1 MPATLRAILVAS
13 LLAPLSAWAQSGYSG
28 AWVAWICPSGVE
40 RSSGQCSNFV
50 LELMEKDGK
59 LCGSHMFATAGAA
72 RIDEGGAPSLTADID
87 GGGGSS
93 GGASGI
99 AVSTLSPTP
108 IRMRIELTL
117 DNGALRW
124 KRLDSPSGDYLLPLN
139 ARLTKSRSRTLLA
152 PVFEQELRAA
162 CAYVFNTAADQA
174 ASNIPGS
181 QGQGAPAAGAPA
193 ASAASATPG
202 ASSPPRLPSVP
213 PLR

>member
-13 LLAPLSAWAQSGYSG
+13 LLAPLSAWAEAGYNG
-28 AWVAWICPSGVE
+28 AWIAWICPSGVE
-40 RSSGQCSNFV
+40 RSSGLCANFV

-87 GGGGSS
+87 SRGS
-93 GGASGI
+93 GASGI

-108 IRMRIELTL
+108 LRMRVELTL

-124 KRLDSPSGDYLLPLN
+124 KRLDSPSGDHLLPLN
-139 ARLTKSRSRTLLA
+139 ARLTKSKSRTLLA

-162 CAYVFNTAADQA
+162 CAHVFNSAAVQA
-174 ASNIPGS
+174 ASTIPGS
-181 QGQGAPAAGAPA
+181 QGQGVPAAGTG
-193 ASAASATPG
+193 STTPG
-202 ASSPPRLPSVP
+202 VHSPPRLPSVP